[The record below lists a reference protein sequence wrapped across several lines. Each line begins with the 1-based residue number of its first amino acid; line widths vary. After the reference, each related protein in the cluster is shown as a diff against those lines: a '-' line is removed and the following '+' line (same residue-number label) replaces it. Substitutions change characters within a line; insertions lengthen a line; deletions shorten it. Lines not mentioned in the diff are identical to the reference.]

1 MRTRLLILAAM
12 FGSAACLVA
21 QAQSPTIT
29 GLANNA
35 TTFISSNV
43 IAPGEEVNIL
53 GTNLGDVAS
62 VGCGTATGFTT
73 TCGGVSV
80 TVAGKAAGVRNEGA
94 SQVVIQV
101 PVDAPLG
108 GGQLVLT
115 RATGGQNLVSQPFN
129 VNVVAYT
136 PELYISAGNPANVT
150 FAQCFNT
157 SNVQISATNPA
168 APGSTVRC
176 LGNGFGVTN
185 PVAPTGT
192 ITPTPLPAV
201 VAPVTVT
208 VGGQNATGISATLA
222 PSSYPVGEDQ
232 VVFTVPLHLFAGYQ
246 PLVVSV
252 GGFETVVPYEL
263 PIAVAGPNVSSVV
276 NGASYITPGL
286 PNAGI
291 AQGAIFVV
299 FGSGIGPANLTFAAR
314 AFQSATLSN
323 TSVSVT
329 VAGTT
334 VNALMYY
341 TSDGQ
346 LAALLPS
353 NTPTG
358 TGSFTVTYNGQDSNA
373 APITVVAN
381 NLGIFTIGSDG
392 QGPGIVSYPD
402 YSLVS
407 AAKDA
412 QCGGPNTYCGAA
424 NPGDTLILWATG
436 LGPVNGSDAS
446 GAGLSQNMPDIPL
459 TVWLGGVQAPV
470 TYQGRSGCCIGE
482 DQIVFTVPNNV
493 PTGCAV
499 PLLVQIDNQISNN
512 TVMPVAI
519 GSRNCTATNPALA
532 SVNVEQAVTAGPV
545 AFANISL
552 SKDPNSGGTGY
563 QDDAQFQFAKIL
575 TYNPGSQPFFA
586 SYVDD
591 QPLGTCIVFNNLQ
604 NNSINPPITGF
615 ANLDAG
621 SSFTVMGPNGSVPV
635 TGTPG
640 QFNATLSAA
649 GTFLVPGVYT
659 IIGAGGADVGPF
671 TATVTIPA
679 SPTLT
684 SPLTN
689 NFTVT
694 RSNGMTVNWTGNG
707 ATGDVVIQV
716 SGATDN
722 TFTNGASAICRA
734 PASAGTFTIPPYALL
749 TLPGGNFGALN
760 FVEVTPSVPFTAKGL
775 NVGIFQTSGA
785 PTGPSGFTIR

>member
-1 MRTRLLILAAM
+1 MRTRPLILAAM
-12 FGSAACLVA
+12 AASAACLIA

-35 TTFISSNV
+35 TTFIPGNV
-43 IAPGEEVNIL
+43 IAPGEEVNIM
-53 GTNLGDVAS
+53 GSNLGDATA
-62 VGCGTATGFTT
+62 VGCGTPTGFTT

-80 TVAGKAAGVRNEGA
+80 MVAGKAAGVRNEGA

-108 GGQLVLT
+108 AGQLVLT
-115 RATGGQNLVSQPFN
+115 RSSGGQNLVSRPFN

-136 PELYISAGNPANVT
+136 PELYIGAGNPTNVT
-150 FAQCFNT
+150 FPQCYNA
-157 SNVQISATNPA
+157 SNVQISLTNPA
-168 APGSTVRC
+168 APGSTLRC
-176 LGNGFGVTN
+176 LGDGFGVTN
-185 PVAPTGT
+185 PVVPTGT
-192 ITPTPLPAV
+192 ITPTLLPAV

-208 VGGQNATGISATLA
+208 VAGQNATGISATLA

-232 VVFTVPLHLFAGYQ
+232 VIFTLPLHLFTGNQ

-252 GGFETVVPYEL
+252 GGVETIIHYQL
-263 PIAVAGPNVSSVV
+263 PIAVAGPNVTSVV
-276 NGASYITPGL
+276 NGASYIPPGL

-291 AQGAIFVV
+291 AQGGIFIV
-299 FGSGIGPANLTFAAR
+299 FGGGIGPANLTFAAR
-314 AFQSATLSN
+314 AFQSSTVSN

-341 TSDGQ
+341 TSASQ

-358 TGSFTVTYNGQDSNA
+358 TGSITVTYNGQASNA

-392 QGPGIVSYPD
+392 QGPGIVTYPD

-407 AAKDA
+407 ANQDA
-412 QCGGPNTYCGAA
+412 QCGGPNTFCGAA
-424 NPGDTLILWATG
+424 KPGDTLILWATG
-436 LGPVNGSDAS
+436 LGPVSGDDAS
-446 GAGLSQNMPDIPL
+446 GAGLGKNMPDIPL

-470 TYQGRSGCCIGE
+470 AYQGRSGCCVGE
-482 DQIVFTVPNNV
+482 DQIVFTVPNNA

-499 PLLVQIDNQISNN
+499 PLLVQIGNQISNN

-519 GSRNCTATNPALA
+519 GSRNCTPTNPAFA
-532 SVNVEQAVTAGPV
+532 SVSVEQAVIAGPV
-545 AFANISL
+545 SFGDISV
-552 SKDPNSGGTGY
+552 STDPNSSGTGY
-563 QDDAQFQFAKIL
+563 QDNAHFQFARIL
-575 TYNPGSQPFFA
+575 TYTPGTQPFFV

-591 QPLGTCIVFNNLQ
+591 QPPGTCIVFNDVNED
-604 NNSINPPITGF
+604 SINTPF
-615 ANLDAG
+615 SSVANLDAG
-621 SSFTVMGPNGSVPV
+621 SSFTVMGPKGSVPV

-640 QFNATLSAA
+640 KFNATLSAA
-649 GTFLVPGVYT
+649 GTFLVPGAYAIT
-659 IIGAGGADVGPF
+659 GAGGPDVGPF
-671 TATVTIPA
+671 TAALTIPA
-679 SPTLT
+679 WPTLA

-689 NFTVT
+689 NLTVT
-694 RSNGMTVNWTGNG
+694 RSNGMTVTWAGNGSTGN
-707 ATGDVVIQV
+707 VVIQV
-716 SGATDN
+716 AAATDSTYN
-722 TFTNGASAICRA
+722 FGANATCRA

-749 TLPGGNFGALN
+749 ALPAGNFGALN
-760 FVEVTPSVPFTAKGL
+760 FVGLTPAAGFTAAGL
-775 NVGIFQTSGA
+775 SVGFLQASGV